1 MIANFV
7 VSLGLIIGASIM
19 FFYLFL
25 DSVLDMSIS
34 SIFFAHTQAIIG
46 DIIQI
51 KLNDFHLN
59 QNE

>member
-51 KLNDFHLN
+51 K
-59 QNE
+59 